1 MILRNNEV
9 RIETTSLCNAH
20 CTICPREKMT
30 RPKVVMPLEHFMFL
44 VDQAKELGAQTVS
57 LFGHGEPLT
66 DKVLEEKVQYCR
78 EKGVQTFIT
87 SNAGL
92 LTEKRANRL
101 IDAGLNHI
109 RFSVHGFED
118 DYERVHRG
126 LKWDTVLENI
136 EYFIY
141 NKGPCA
147 VSISVI
153 PMHGETVDDIR
164 DFWESRNV
172 DYLEVWRPHNWCYG
186 KSHRM
191 LKAIKRKKTCGRP
204 ANGPIQ
210 IQADGKMI
218 VCCFD
223 FDGRMEV
230 GDTYWDNLE
239 DIIKGHKFNFI
250 REKHAR
256 GDLSGLI
263 CDRCDQLNIEDETP
277 LLYSSRDIT
286 RTVGKTSST
295 KFNME
300 A

>member
-1 MILRNNEV
+1 
-9 RIETTSLCNAH
+9 
-20 CTICPREKMT
+20 MT
-30 RPKVVMPLEHFMFL
+30 RPKVVMPLEHFMYL
-44 VDQAKELGAQTVS
+44 VDQAKEMGAQTVS

-66 DKVLEEKVQYCR
+66 DKVLEEKIEYCR

-92 LTEKRANRL
+92 LNEKRAKRIL
-101 IDAGLNHI
+101 ASGLNHI

-118 DYERVHRG
+118 DYEKVHRG
-126 LKWDTVLENI
+126 LDWATVIENI
-136 EYFIY
+136 ENFIY
-141 NKGPCA
+141 IKGECK

-153 PMHGETVDDIR
+153 PMHRETVEDIR
-164 DFWESRNV
+164 DFWESKNI
-172 DYLEVWRPHNWCYG
+172 DFLEVWKPHNWAYG
-186 KSHRM
+186 KSYRF
-191 LKAIKRKKTCGRP
+191 LKPFKRKNTCGRP

-223 FDGRMEV
+223 FDGRLNV
-230 GDTYWDNLE
+230 GDTYWDNIETILKDTRF
-239 DIIKGHKFNFI
+239 DII
-250 REKHAR
+250 RERHAR

-263 CDRCDQLNIEDETP
+263 CDKCDQLNIEDESP
-277 LLYSSRDIT
+277 LLYSSRDAT

>member
-1 MILRNNEV
+1 MILRNPEV
-9 RIETTSLCNAH
+9 RIETSALCNAS
-20 CTICPREKMT
+20 CVICPRDKMT
-30 RPKVVMPLEHFMFL
+30 RPKVVMPLEHFMYL
-44 VDQAKELGAQTVS
+44 VDQAKALGAQTVS

-66 DKVLEEKVQYCR
+66 DKVLEEKIEYCR

-92 LTEKRANRL
+92 LTPRRTKRIL
-101 IDAGLNHI
+101 DSGLNHI

-118 DYERVHRG
+118 NYEKVHRG
-126 LKWDTVLENI
+126 LKWDYVIDQI
-136 EYFIY
+136 EWFIRY
-141 NKGPCA
+141 KGDCK

-153 PMHGETVDDIR
+153 PMHGETVEDIR
-164 DFWESRNV
+164 DFWESK
-172 DYLEVWRPHNWCYG
+172 DIDFLEVWKPHNWAYG
-186 KSHRM
+186 KSYRF
-191 LKAIKRKKTCGRP
+191 LKTFKRKTTCGRP

-218 VCCFD
+218 VCCYD
-223 FDGRMEV
+223 FDGRMVV
-230 GDTYWDNLE
+230 GDTYWE
-239 DIIKGHKFNFI
+239 DIETILKGAAFDVI
-250 REKHAR
+250 RERHNN

-263 CDRCDQLNIEDETP
+263 CGKCDQLNIEDESP
-277 LLYSSRDIT
+277 LLYSSRDET